1 MLSRIVPIVSW
12 VYISLI
18 LSEEDFMA
26 GILDSVNQRTQLVG
40 QNRLELLLF
49 KLTGRQRFG
58 INVFK
63 VREVMPCPKLTILPK
78 QDKFIKG
85 VAHIRGQTI
94 SVIDLSKATGGP
106 EVVQTENSFVV
117 ITEYNRTVQAFLVS
131 GVERIV
137 TLSWTDVMPP
147 PEGAGKSS
155 YLTAVTEIDKE
166 MVSILDVEKILN
178 EISPISTQLSEG
190 IADNSVG
197 ENVGDRVIMIAD
209 DSTVARN
216 QVKRALEP
224 FGLTMLLAKNGQDAL
239 EQLLAIADT
248 CETSITEKVA
258 LLISDIEMPEMDGY
272 TLTSII
278 KSNDK
283 MKVIPVILHT
293 SLSGVFNNAMVEK
306 VGAEDFIPKFHPDE
320 LARSVKK
327 WLKHGSEH

>member
-1 MLSRIVPIVSW
+1 
-12 VYISLI
+12 
-18 LSEEDFMA
+18 MA

-49 KLTGRQRFG
+49 KLVGRQRFG

-63 VREVMPCPKLTILPK
+63 VREVMPCPRLTNLPK
-78 QDKFIKG
+78 QDEFIKG

-94 SVIDLSKATGGP
+94 SVIDLSKATGGR
-106 EVVQTENSFVV
+106 EITDLTTAFV
-117 ITEYNRTVQAFLVS
+117 IIAEYNRSVQGFLVA

-137 TLSWTDVMPP
+137 TLSWQDIMPP

-155 YLTAVTEIDKE
+155 YLTAVTEIDNE

-178 EISPISTQLSEG
+178 EINPVSTDLSEG
-190 IADNSVG
+190 VADLTVG
-197 ENVGDRVIMIAD
+197 ESIGERVIMIAD

-224 FGLTMLLAKNGQDAL
+224 LGLTMMLAKNGQDAL
-239 EQLLAIADT
+239 DQLKKVDET
-248 CETSITEKVA
+248 CTHSICEKVA

-272 TLTSII
+272 TLTAEI
-278 KSNDK
+278 KSNERLRK
-283 MKVIPVILHT
+283 MPVILHT

-320 LARSVKK
+320 LATAVKK
-327 WLKHGSEH
+327 WLKADEIAN

>member
-1 MLSRIVPIVSW
+1 
-12 VYISLI
+12 
-18 LSEEDFMA
+18 MA

-49 KLTGRQRFG
+49 KLVGRQRFG

-63 VREVMPCPKLTILPK
+63 VREVLQCPKLTVLPK
-78 QDKFIKG
+78 QDSYIKG

-94 SVIDLSKATGGP
+94 SVIDMSKAIGAP
-106 EVVQTENSFVV
+106 AIQQTDESF
-117 ITEYNRTVQAFLVS
+117 IIIAEYNRSVQGFLVA

-137 TLSWTDVMPP
+137 TLSWKDMMPP

-155 YLTAVTEIDKE
+155 YLTAVTEIDGE
-166 MVSILDVEKILN
+166 MVSILDVEKVLN
-178 EISPISTQLSEG
+178 EINPVSTELSEDV
-190 IADNSVG
+190 IDIH
-197 ENVGDRVIMIAD
+197 VGDDLGDKVVMIAD

-224 FGLTMLLAKNGQDAL
+224 LGIKMILAKNGQDAL
-239 EQLLAIADT
+239 DQLLAIEAE
-248 CETSITEKVA
+248 CENSLYEKVA

-272 TLTSII
+272 TLTAEV
-278 KSNDK
+278 KANER
-283 MKVIPVILHT
+283 MRQVPVILHT

-320 LARSVKK
+320 LATAVKK
-327 WLKHGSEH
+327 WLKIES

>member
-1 MLSRIVPIVSW
+1 
-12 VYISLI
+12 
-18 LSEEDFMA
+18 MA
-26 GILDSVNQRTQLVG
+26 SILDSVNQRTQLVG

-49 KLTGRQRFG
+49 KLVGRQRFG

-63 VREVMPCPKLTILPK
+63 VREVMPCPRLTTLPK
-78 QDKFIKG
+78 QDGYIKG

-94 SVIDLSKATGGP
+94 SVIDLSKATGGREIIP
-106 EVVQTENSFVV
+106 DENAFV
-117 ITEYNRTVQAFLVS
+117 IIAEYNRSVQGFLVA

-137 TLSWTDVMPP
+137 TLSWQDIMPP

-178 EISPISTQLSEG
+178 EINPVSTELSEEVK
-190 IADNSVG
+190 DESVG
-197 ENVGDRVIMIAD
+197 DSIGDRVIMIAD

-224 FGLTMLLAKNGQDAL
+224 LGLNMVLAKNGQDAL
-239 EQLLAIADT
+239 DQLKAIAEG
-248 CETSITEKVA
+248 CHSITEKVA

-272 TLTSII
+272 TLTAEI
-278 KSNDK
+278 KSNELMRD
-283 MKVIPVILHT
+283 MPVILHT

-320 LARSVKK
+320 LATAVKK
-327 WLKHGSEH
+327 WLNVEEIS

>member
-1 MLSRIVPIVSW
+1 
-12 VYISLI
+12 
-18 LSEEDFMA
+18 MA
-26 GILDSVNQRTQLVG
+26 GVLDSVNQRTQLVG

-49 KLTGRQRFG
+49 KLYGRQRFG

-63 VREVMPCPKLTILPK
+63 VREVLQCPKLTTLPK
-78 QDKFIKG
+78 QDAYIKG

-106 EVVQTENSFVV
+106 EIKQTDDSF
-117 ITEYNRTVQAFLVS
+117 IIIAEYNRSVQGFLVG

-137 TLSWTDVMPP
+137 TLSWKDILPP
-147 PEGAGKSS
+147 PEGAGKTS
-155 YLTAVTEIDKE
+155 YLTAVTEIEGE

-178 EISPISTQLSEG
+178 EINPISVELSDDV
-190 IADNSVG
+190 IDTHVG
-197 ENVGDRVIMIAD
+197 EALGERIVMIAD

-224 FGLTMLLAKNGQDAL
+224 LGIKMVLAKNGQDAL
-239 EQLLAIADT
+239 DKLNEIDQS
-248 CETSITEKVA
+248 CKNSVYEKVA

-272 TLTSII
+272 TLTAEV
-278 KSNDK
+278 KANER
-283 MKVIPVILHT
+283 MRAMPVILHT

-320 LARSVKK
+320 LATAVKK
-327 WLKHGSEH
+327 WLKMSD

>member
-1 MLSRIVPIVSW
+1 
-12 VYISLI
+12 
-18 LSEEDFMA
+18 MA

-49 KLTGRQRFG
+49 KLIGRQRFG

-63 VREVMPCPKLTILPK
+63 VREVMPCPRLTLLPK

-106 EVVQTENSFVV
+106 EIVQTDDSFV
-117 ITEYNRTVQAFLVS
+117 IIAEYNRSVQGFLVS

-137 TLSWTDVMPP
+137 TLSWKDIMPP
-147 PEGAGKSS
+147 PEGTGKSS

-178 EISPISTQLSEG
+178 EISPISTELSEG
-190 IADNSVG
+190 VADETVG
-197 ENVGDRVIMIAD
+197 EEVGDRVIMIAD

-224 FGLTMLLAKNGQDAL
+224 LGLNMLLAKNGQDAL
-239 EQLLAIADT
+239 TQLEAIAEECNT
-248 CETSITEKVA
+248 TITEKVA

-272 TLTSII
+272 TLTAEI
-278 KSNDK
+278 KQNERMRD
-283 MKVIPVILHT
+283 VPVILHT

-306 VGAEDFIPKFHPDE
+306 VGAEDFIPKFHQDE
-320 LARSVKK
+320 LATAVKK
-327 WLKHGSEH
+327 WLKHDEISS